1 MKQLLKLS
9 ASFFFILFLAATAF
23 FAGCKGVPQ
32 EKTSEAEYQYL
43 GESPEYGPRFIP
55 PAPAAGDVVYTD
67 PPGFNWLPEEGS
79 RGFILEIS
87 RDPRFAR
94 SAKLLKEA
102 AGRGP
107 LVPGSLDFTPLV
119 VQGDSS
125 WLVSSLA
132 VPLHRPSFTLGKG
145 DWYWRWRCVFSQQEV
160 SPPSAAR
167 NFTVSPASLEYT
179 VPPLKELFAGI
190 PEHHPRLFIRPE
202 QLDSLRSLLETSRPH
217 QELFRR
223 IAACTDTLLQMPINQ
238 EPPPFPDDGEFRY
251 PPWRDYYDLARK
263 AGQALDFIGF
273 CYLMT
278 GQSKYAERATE
289 WLLAFAGWDLE
300 GTSSMSYNDEVAMP
314 ILLNGARAYDWIY
327 DALSRSERETIRSM
341 LVARAEQA
349 YERWQKSNYNLRPYA
364 SHETRLVNYLSQVG
378 VVLYGEAQ
386 GPVKWLSYLMPMVT
400 TFYPGWGGRD
410 GGYSE
415 GPSYWM
421 MYFNYMLQ
429 SAHCINSAMGL
440 DVLKKPFYRDNGYY
454 KIYAY
459 PYYGALRPFGDT
471 GIGHYWPADK
481 MNLYRL
487 ASVHNNPYFRW
498 RAQMSEPEQ
507 MPVTETVVPT
517 GVMSFFWLDEGPGHV
532 EAKAPDEL
540 PGARLFG
547 DIGLV
552 AFHEE
557 LGNPQETYFLLKSSP
572 YGAWSH
578 IYADQNSFY
587 IQAFGQALAIQSGY
601 YPHYGH
607 PHHTE
612 WTWQTRAHNS
622 VLADG
627 EGQKIRD
634 RTSRGKIIAFA
645 PGSGLPGSLDY
656 AAGDATEAY
665 EGRLK
670 KFIRH
675 VYYQRPRDFLI
686 IDELEAPKPVR
697 FDWLLHALEKM
708 EIDRRNNTVTIRK
721 GKARLVVEFISPEE
735 LTFSQ
740 TNKFTASP
748 GRAYPEGY
756 AYPDQW
762 HLTVSTREK
771 SEAVSFVV
779 KMKVRKAD

>member
-1 MKQLLKLS
+1 MKALLKLS
-9 ASFFFILFLAATAF
+9 AAVLFTLFLIGVAY
-23 FAGCKGVPQ
+23 FAGCKAGPDVI
-32 EKTSEAEYQYL
+32 TSTGEYLYL
-43 GESPEYGPRFIP
+43 GENPEYGPLVVH
-55 PAPAAGDVVYTD
+55 PAPAAGDTVFTD

-87 RDPRFAR
+87 SDPRFAQ
-94 SAKLLKEA
+94 SEKLLKEA
-102 AGRGP
+102 AGRGS
-107 LVPGSLDFTPLV
+107 LVPGSLDSSPV
-119 VQGDSS
+119 VVSSGSS
-125 WLVSSLA
+125 WLVSGLPM
-132 VPLHRPSFTLGKG
+132 PLHRPSFTLGEG
-145 DWYWRWRCVFSQQEV
+145 DWYWRWRCVFSPQEV

-167 NFTVSPASLEYT
+167 RFKVSPNSLEYK
-179 VPPLKELFAGI
+179 VPPLKELFARI
-190 PEHHPRLFIRPE
+190 PKSHPRLFIRPE
-202 QLDSLRSLLETSRPH
+202 QLDSLRGLLETSQPH
-217 QELFRR
+217 KRLYQR
-223 IAACTDTLLQMPINQ
+223 IAAYADTLLQLPINQ
-238 EPPPFPDDGEFRY
+238 EPPPFPDDRQFRY
-251 PPWRDYYDLARK
+251 PLWRDYYDLARK
-263 AGQALDFIGF
+263 SGQVLDFLGF
-273 CYLMT
+273 CYMMT
-278 GQSKYAERATE
+278 GQSKYSDRAKD
-289 WLLAFAGWDLE
+289 WLLTFASWDLE

-327 DALSRSERETIRSM
+327 DALSQSERETIRKM

-349 YERWQKSNYNLRPYA
+349 YARWENSDYHLKPYS
-364 SHETRLVNYLSQVG
+364 SHQTRLVNYLSQVG
-378 VVLYGEAQ
+378 IVLYGEVE
-386 GPVKWLSYLMPMVT
+386 GPVKWLSYLLPMVT

-440 DVLKKPFYRDNGYY
+440 DVLKKPFYWNNGYY

-471 GIGHYWPADK
+471 GIGAYWPADK

-487 ASVHNNPYFRW
+487 ASVFHNPYYRW
-498 RAQMSEPEQ
+498 RAEMSEPEQ
-507 MPVTETVVPT
+507 MPVAETVIPT

-532 EAKAPDEL
+532 APKAPDDL
-540 PGARLFG
+540 PGARVFR

-552 AFHEE
+552 AFHEN
-557 LGNPQETYFLLKSSP
+557 LGNPQETYFLLKSSS

-622 VLADG
+622 VLVDG

-634 RTSRGKIIAFA
+634 RTSRGKIIAFS
-645 PGSGLPGSLDY
+645 PGSGLPGSVDY

-697 FDWLLHALEKM
+697 FDWMLHALEKM
-708 EIDRRNNTVTIRK
+708 EIDRRSNAVTIRR

-779 KMKVRKAD
+779 KMKVRKVD

>member
-1 MKQLLKLS
+1 MKPQVKS
-9 ASFFFILFLAATAF
+9 FASVLFIFFLISVAY
-23 FAGCKGVPQ
+23 FAGCNAGPGV
-32 EKTSEAEYQYL
+32 KTSEGDYLYL
-43 GESPEYGPRFIP
+43 GENPDYGPLVIH
-55 PAPAAGDVVYTD
+55 PAPAAGDTVFTD
-67 PPGFNWLPEEGS
+67 PAGFNWLPEEGS

-87 RDPRFAR
+87 RNPQFAQ
-94 SAKLLKEA
+94 SAELLKEA

-107 LVPGSLDFTPLV
+107 LVPGSLDSTPV
-119 VQGDSS
+119 VVKGSAS
-125 WLVSSLA
+125 WLVAGLPL
-132 VPLHRPSFTLGKG
+132 PLHRPSFKLGKG
-145 DWYWRWRCVFSQQEV
+145 DWYWRWRCVFSQQEI

-167 NFTVSPASLEYT
+167 NFTVSPNSLEYT
-179 VPPLKELFAGI
+179 VPPLKELFARI
-190 PEHHPRLFIRPE
+190 PQRHPRLFIRPE
-202 QLDSLRSLLETSRPH
+202 QLDSLHSLLETSQPH
-217 QELFRR
+217 KRLYQR
-223 IAACTDTLLQMPINQ
+223 IAAYADTLLQLPINQ
-238 EPPPFPDDGEFRY
+238 EPPPYPDEREFRY
-251 PPWRDYYDLARK
+251 PLWRDYYDLARK
-263 AGQALDFIGF
+263 AGQVLDFLGF
-273 CYLMT
+273 CYMMT
-278 GQSKYAERATE
+278 GESKYSDRAKE

-327 DALSRSERETIRSM
+327 DALNQSEQETIRQM
-341 LVARAEQA
+341 LIARGEQA
-349 YERWQKSNYNLRPYA
+349 YARWQRSDYHLKPYT
-364 SHETRLVNYLSQVG
+364 SHQTRLINYMSQVG
-378 VVLYGEAQ
+378 VILYGEAEE
-386 GPVKWLSYLMPMVT
+386 PKKWLSYLLPPVT

-429 SAHCINSAMGL
+429 SAHCIHSAMGL
-440 DVLKKPFYRDNGYY
+440 DVLKKPFYRNNGYY

-459 PYYGALRPFGDT
+459 PYYGVLRPFGDT
-471 GIGHYWPADK
+471 GIGAYWSADK

-487 ASVHNNPYFRW
+487 ASAHRNPYFRW
-498 RAQMSEPEQ
+498 RAEMSKPEE
-507 MPVTETVVPT
+507 MPVSETMIPT
-517 GVMSFFWLDEGPGHV
+517 GVMSFFWLDEGPGHITP
-532 EAKAPDEL
+532 KAPDDL
-540 PGARLFG
+540 PGAWAFR

-557 LGNPQETYFLLKSSP
+557 PGNPQETYFLLKSSP

-587 IQAFGQALAIQSGY
+587 IQGFGEALAIQSGY

-622 VLADG
+622 VLVDG
-627 EGQKIRD
+627 QGQKIRD
-634 RTSRGKIIAFA
+634 RTSRGKIIAFSA
-645 PGSGLPGSLDY
+645 GSGLPGSVDY

-686 IDELEAPKPVR
+686 VDELEAPKQVR

-708 EIDRRNNTVTIRK
+708 EIDKRHNTVTIHR
-721 GKARLVVEFISPEE
+721 GKARLVVEFLSPEE

-740 TNKFTASP
+740 TNRFTASP

-762 HLTVSTREK
+762 HLTVSTRKK

-779 KMKVRKAD
+779 KMKVRKGD